1 MGSRFERLQFFCKSI
16 GSCAINMV
24 YCRSCKSGTSTAFNI
39 MLQCHCR
46 CGMSCGFLRGF
57 NIFRAV
63 IYIGQNCCPKADRC
77 NPFIKVCIPLYPFTH
92 SLYLLITVWVFPA
105 ENKIGIFSTNQINS
119 GNLGKSYKYGQSVTS
134 IILERVKTTA
144 VLAGLSL
151 IFSLGLGLFLGLFFA
166 ISRKNRYLKPLFY
179 IDQIFISIPS
189 FCTALLLI
197 LFFTVLLRL
206 LPSIGVSGFS
216 SFILPALSLS
226 LGSSAILAR
235 YIKTSVDDEYKKDYV
250 RTARSKGLTETQ
262 IIYRHILRNA
272 IIPSITTLGLIAT
285 YIFGGSIIVE
295 NVFSL
300 PGIGKLIVTSISSR
314 DFPLLQGL
322 TLYLAAITLFCNFAV
337 DILYSVVDPRT
348 RN

>member
-1 MGSRFERLQFFCKSI
+1 MFYYIKKFIDFITTLILVSVVTFLTFQLLPGNPALTILGPEAEDAQIAALEQELQ
-16 GSCAINMV
+16 
-24 YCRSCKSGTSTAFNI
+24 
-39 MLQCHCR
+39 L
-46 CGMSCGFLRGF
+46 
-57 NIFRAV
+57 
-63 IYIGQNCCPKADRC
+63 DR
-77 NPFIKVCIPLYPFTH
+77 PLYQRYIH
-92 SLYLLITVWVFPA
+92 WVKGVF
-105 ENKIGIFSTNQINS
+105 S

-151 IFSLGLGLFLGLFFA
+151 IFSLGFGLFLGLFFA

-285 YIFGGSIIVE
+285 DIFGGSIIVE

>member
-1 MGSRFERLQFFCKSI
+1 MFYYIKKFIDFITTLILVSVVTFLTFQLLPGNPALTILGPEAEDAQIEALEQELQ
-16 GSCAINMV
+16 
-24 YCRSCKSGTSTAFNI
+24 
-39 MLQCHCR
+39 L
-46 CGMSCGFLRGF
+46 
-57 NIFRAV
+57 
-63 IYIGQNCCPKADRC
+63 DR
-77 NPFIKVCIPLYPFTH
+77 PLYQR
-92 SLYLLITVWVFPA
+92 YIKWVKGVF
-105 ENKIGIFSTNQINS
+105 S

-151 IFSLGLGLFLGLFFA
+151 LFSIGLGLFLGLFFA

-206 LPSIGVSGFS
+206 LPSIGVSGFT

-285 YIFGGSIIVE
+285 DIFGGSIIVE

>member
-1 MGSRFERLQFFCKSI
+1 MFYYIKKFIDFITTLILVSVVTFLTFQLLPGNPALTILGPEAEDAQIAALEQELQLDK
-16 GSCAINMV
+16 
-24 YCRSCKSGTSTAFNI
+24 
-39 MLQCHCR
+39 
-46 CGMSCGFLRGF
+46 
-57 NIFRAV
+57 
-63 IYIGQNCCPKADRC
+63 
-77 NPFIKVCIPLYPFTH
+77 PLYQR
-92 SLYLLITVWVFPA
+92 YIKWIKGVF
-105 ENKIGIFSTNQINS
+105 S

-151 IFSLGLGLFLGLFFA
+151 LFSIGLGLFLGLFFA

-285 YIFGGSIIVE
+285 DIFGGSIIVE

>member
-1 MGSRFERLQFFCKSI
+1 MFYYIKKFIDFITTLILVSVVTFLTFQLLPGNPALTILGPEAEDAQIEALEQELQ
-16 GSCAINMV
+16 
-24 YCRSCKSGTSTAFNI
+24 
-39 MLQCHCR
+39 L
-46 CGMSCGFLRGF
+46 
-57 NIFRAV
+57 
-63 IYIGQNCCPKADRC
+63 DR
-77 NPFIKVCIPLYPFTH
+77 PLYQR
-92 SLYLLITVWVFPA
+92 YIKWVKGVF
-105 ENKIGIFSTNQINS
+105 S

-151 IFSLGLGLFLGLFFA
+151 LFSIGLGLFLGLFFA

-206 LPSIGVSGFS
+206 LPSIGVSGFT

-285 YIFGGSIIVE
+285 DIFGGSIIVE

-314 DFPLLQGL
+314 DFG
-322 TLYLAAITLFCNFAV
+322 
-337 DILYSVVDPRT
+337 R
-348 RN
+348 

>member
-1 MGSRFERLQFFCKSI
+1 MFYYIKKFIDFITTLILVSVVTFLTFQLLPGNPALTILGPEAEDAQIAALEQELQ
-16 GSCAINMV
+16 
-24 YCRSCKSGTSTAFNI
+24 
-39 MLQCHCR
+39 L
-46 CGMSCGFLRGF
+46 
-57 NIFRAV
+57 
-63 IYIGQNCCPKADRC
+63 DR
-77 NPFIKVCIPLYPFTH
+77 PLYQR
-92 SLYLLITVWVFPA
+92 YIKWVKGVF
-105 ENKIGIFSTNQINS
+105 S

-144 VLAGLSL
+144 ILAGLSL

-285 YIFGGSIIVE
+285 DIFGGSIIVE

>member
-1 MGSRFERLQFFCKSI
+1 MSFYIKKFLDFITTLILVSVVTFLTFQLLPGNPALTILGAEAEEAQIAAIEQELQLDK
-16 GSCAINMV
+16 
-24 YCRSCKSGTSTAFNI
+24 
-39 MLQCHCR
+39 
-46 CGMSCGFLRGF
+46 
-57 NIFRAV
+57 
-63 IYIGQNCCPKADRC
+63 
-77 NPFIKVCIPLYPFTH
+77 PLYQR
-92 SLYLLITVWVFPA
+92 YLTWVKGA
-105 ENKIGIFSTNQINS
+105 LS

-144 VLAGLSL
+144 ALAGLSL
-151 IFSLGLGLFLGLFFA
+151 IFSFGLGLILGLFFA

-197 LFFTVLLRL
+197 LFFTVLLNL
-206 LPSIGVSGFS
+206 LPSIGVSGFR

-235 YIKTSVDDEYKKDYV
+235 YIKTAVDDEYKKDYV
-250 RTARSKGLTETQ
+250 RTARSKGLTESQ

-285 YIFGGSIIVE
+285 DIFGGSIIVE

-322 TLYLAAITLFCNFAV
+322 TLYLSAITLFCNFGV

>member
-1 MGSRFERLQFFCKSI
+1 MFYYIKKFIDFITTLILVSVVTFLTFQLLPGNPALTILGPEAEDAQIAALEQELQ
-16 GSCAINMV
+16 
-24 YCRSCKSGTSTAFNI
+24 
-39 MLQCHCR
+39 L
-46 CGMSCGFLRGF
+46 
-57 NIFRAV
+57 
-63 IYIGQNCCPKADRC
+63 DR
-77 NPFIKVCIPLYPFTH
+77 PLYQR
-92 SLYLLITVWVFPA
+92 YIKWVKGVF
-105 ENKIGIFSTNQINS
+105 S

-285 YIFGGSIIVE
+285 DIFGGSIIVE

>member
-1 MGSRFERLQFFCKSI
+1 MFYYIKKFIDFITTLILVSVVTFLTFQLLPGNPALTILGPEAEDAQIAALEQELQLDK
-16 GSCAINMV
+16 
-24 YCRSCKSGTSTAFNI
+24 
-39 MLQCHCR
+39 
-46 CGMSCGFLRGF
+46 
-57 NIFRAV
+57 
-63 IYIGQNCCPKADRC
+63 
-77 NPFIKVCIPLYPFTH
+77 PLYQR
-92 SLYLLITVWVFPA
+92 YIKWIKGVF
-105 ENKIGIFSTNQINS
+105 S

-285 YIFGGSIIVE
+285 DIFGGSIIVE

>member
-1 MGSRFERLQFFCKSI
+1 MFYYIKKFIDFITTLILVSVVTFLTFQLLPGNPALTILGPEAEDAQIAALEQELQ
-16 GSCAINMV
+16 
-24 YCRSCKSGTSTAFNI
+24 
-39 MLQCHCR
+39 L
-46 CGMSCGFLRGF
+46 
-57 NIFRAV
+57 
-63 IYIGQNCCPKADRC
+63 DR
-77 NPFIKVCIPLYPFTH
+77 PLYQR
-92 SLYLLITVWVFPA
+92 YIKWVKGVF
-105 ENKIGIFSTNQINS
+105 S

-166 ISRKNRYLKPLFY
+166 ISRKNPYLKPLFY

-206 LPSIGVSGFS
+206 LPSIGVSGFG

-285 YIFGGSIIVE
+285 DIFGGSIIVE

>member
-1 MGSRFERLQFFCKSI
+1 MFYYIKKFIDFITTLILVSVVTFLTFQLLPGNPALTILGPEAEDAQVAALEQELQ
-16 GSCAINMV
+16 
-24 YCRSCKSGTSTAFNI
+24 
-39 MLQCHCR
+39 L
-46 CGMSCGFLRGF
+46 
-57 NIFRAV
+57 
-63 IYIGQNCCPKADRC
+63 DR
-77 NPFIKVCIPLYPFTH
+77 PLYQR
-92 SLYLLITVWVFPA
+92 YIKWVKGVF
-105 ENKIGIFSTNQINS
+105 S

-166 ISRKNRYLKPLFY
+166 ISRKNPYLKPLFY

-285 YIFGGSIIVE
+285 DIFGGSIIVE